1 MCLDLNKLILY
12 GNADGTLRAGIAKN
26 RKRHYV
32 IADGIIAGEGR
43 GPINPDPVAAGV
55 LVFGVHPASVDA
67 ACAYLMGYDPERIPI
82 VRQAFRC
89 TDYPLAE
96 WGWRDVRLL
105 SNRPEW
111 NDLLPDIADE
121 ATFHFEPHFG
131 WKGYI
136 ERTGIRDDST
146 PGQPENPLLEDR
158 DAVTAQHP

>member
-1 MCLDLNKLILY
+1 
-12 GNADGTLRAGIAKN
+12 
-26 RKRHYV
+26 
-32 IADGIIAGEGR
+32 
-43 GPINPDPVAAGV
+43 
-55 LVFGVHPASVDA
+55 
-67 ACAYLMGYDPERIPI
+67 MGYDPERIPI

-136 ERTGIRDDST
+136 ERTGIRDNST

-158 DAVTAQHP
+158 DTVTAQHP